1 MKRYSKY
8 LVSGVVFF
16 AILSLVSYFLKLN
29 WNIQI
34 LLFVTIVYIVFSFIS
49 DVFIAKKFAKNP
61 AADVENLSEEE
72 SEKLKN
78 LIDKGVLFLHVPK
91 KPIAEQWDKEFDA
104 LVSEEAKENKKNYSD
119 QFKWHLF
126 SFDLLPALTGDKAK
140 AAFDKEFDALVSEE
154 AKENKKNY
162 SDQFKWHL
170 FSFDL
175 LPALTGDKAKAAFD
189 NEVKHELYLFFEY
202 AEQTYI
208 IGNANLLTTKDID
221 ELFEKSD
228 LESSDFYFFDPLN
241 SWTYVIPHEE
251 EELGPYFYKA
261 K

>member
-29 WNIQI
+29 WSVQV

-49 DVFIAKKFAKNP
+49 DVFIAKKFAKDP

-91 KPIAEQWDKEFDA
+91 KPIAEQWDKEFDT
-104 LVSEEAKENKKNYSD
+104 LVSEEVKENKKNYSD

-140 AAFDKEFDALVSEE
+140 AAFDKEE
-154 AKENKKNY
+154 
-162 SDQFKWHL
+162 
-170 FSFDL
+170 
-175 LPALTGDKAKAAFD
+175 
-189 NEVKHELYLFFEY
+189 KHELYLFFEY

-208 IGNANLLTTKDID
+208 IGNANLLTSKDID

>member
-140 AAFDKEFDALVSEE
+140 AAFDKEE
-154 AKENKKNY
+154 
-162 SDQFKWHL
+162 
-170 FSFDL
+170 
-175 LPALTGDKAKAAFD
+175 
-189 NEVKHELYLFFEY
+189 KHELYLFFEY

-208 IGNANLLTTKDID
+208 IGNANLLTAKDID

-251 EELGPYFYKA
+251 EKLGPYFYKA

>member
-29 WNIQI
+29 WSMQV

-49 DVFIAKKFAKNP
+49 DVFIAKKFAKEP
-61 AADVENLSEEE
+61 AVDVENLSEEE
-72 SEKLKN
+72 SERLKN

-91 KPIAEQWDKEFDA
+91 KPIVEQWDKEFDA

-126 SFDLLPALTGDKAK
+126 SFDLLPALTGNEAK
-140 AAFDKEFDALVSEE
+140 AAFDKEE
-154 AKENKKNY
+154 
-162 SDQFKWHL
+162 
-170 FSFDL
+170 
-175 LPALTGDKAKAAFD
+175 
-189 NEVKHELYLFFEY
+189 KHEIYLFFEY

-208 IGNANLLTTKDID
+208 IGNANLLTSKDID

>member
-29 WNIQI
+29 WSMQV

-49 DVFIAKKFAKNP
+49 DVFIAKKFAKDP
-61 AADVENLSEEE
+61 AVDVENLSEEE
-72 SEKLKN
+72 SERLKN

-91 KPIAEQWDKEFDA
+91 KPIVEQWDKEFDT

-140 AAFDKEFDALVSEE
+140 AAFDKEE
-154 AKENKKNY
+154 
-162 SDQFKWHL
+162 
-170 FSFDL
+170 
-175 LPALTGDKAKAAFD
+175 
-189 NEVKHELYLFFEY
+189 KHELYLFFEY

-208 IGNANLLTTKDID
+208 IGNANLLTSKDID

>member
-29 WNIQI
+29 WSMQV

-140 AAFDKEFDALVSEE
+140 AAFDKEE
-154 AKENKKNY
+154 
-162 SDQFKWHL
+162 
-170 FSFDL
+170 
-175 LPALTGDKAKAAFD
+175 
-189 NEVKHELYLFFEY
+189 KHELYLFFEY

-208 IGNANLLTTKDID
+208 IGNANLLTAKDID

>member
-29 WNIQI
+29 WSMQV

-49 DVFIAKKFAKNP
+49 DVFIAKKFAKDP

-72 SEKLKN
+72 SERLKN

-91 KPIAEQWDKEFDA
+91 KPIVEQWDKEFDT

-126 SFDLLPALTGDKAK
+126 SFDLLPALTGNEAK
-140 AAFDKEFDALVSEE
+140 AAFDKEE
-154 AKENKKNY
+154 
-162 SDQFKWHL
+162 
-170 FSFDL
+170 
-175 LPALTGDKAKAAFD
+175 
-189 NEVKHELYLFFEY
+189 KHELYLFFEY

-208 IGNANLLTTKDID
+208 IGNANLLTSKDID

>member
-29 WNIQI
+29 WSMQV

-49 DVFIAKKFAKNP
+49 DVFIAKKFAKEP
-61 AADVENLSEEE
+61 DADVENLSEEE
-72 SEKLKN
+72 SERLKN

-91 KPIAEQWDKEFDA
+91 KPIVEQWDKEFDT

-126 SFDLLPALTGDKAK
+126 SFDLLPALTGNEAK
-140 AAFDKEFDALVSEE
+140 AAFDKEE
-154 AKENKKNY
+154 
-162 SDQFKWHL
+162 
-170 FSFDL
+170 
-175 LPALTGDKAKAAFD
+175 
-189 NEVKHELYLFFEY
+189 KHELYLFFEY

-208 IGNANLLTTKDID
+208 IGNANLLTSKDID

>member
-29 WNIQI
+29 WSIQV

-49 DVFIAKKFAKNP
+49 DVFIAKKFAKDP

-72 SEKLKN
+72 SERLKN

-91 KPIAEQWDKEFDA
+91 KPIVEQWDKEFDA
-104 LVSEEAKENKKNYSD
+104 LVSEDAKENKKNYSD

-126 SFDLLPALTGDKAK
+126 SFDLLPALTNDEAK
-140 AAFDKEFDALVSEE
+140 AAFDKEE
-154 AKENKKNY
+154 
-162 SDQFKWHL
+162 
-170 FSFDL
+170 
-175 LPALTGDKAKAAFD
+175 
-189 NEVKHELYLFFEY
+189 KHELYLFFEY
-202 AEQTYI
+202 TEESYI
-208 IGNANLLTTKDID
+208 IGNANLLTSKDID

-228 LESSDFYFFDPLN
+228 LNSSDFYFFDPLN
-241 SWTYVIPHEE
+241 SWTYVIPHEK
-251 EELGPYFYKA
+251 ELGPYFYKT

>member
-29 WNIQI
+29 WSIQV
-34 LLFVTIVYIVFSFIS
+34 LLFVTIVYIVFSFVS
-49 DVFIAKKFAKNP
+49 DVFIAKKFAKEP

-72 SEKLKN
+72 SERLKN

-91 KPIAEQWDKEFDA
+91 KPIVEQWDKEFDT

-126 SFDLLPALTGDKAK
+126 SFDLLPALTGNEAK
-140 AAFDKEFDALVSEE
+140 AAFDKEE
-154 AKENKKNY
+154 
-162 SDQFKWHL
+162 
-170 FSFDL
+170 
-175 LPALTGDKAKAAFD
+175 
-189 NEVKHELYLFFEY
+189 KHELYLFFEY

-208 IGNANLLTTKDID
+208 IGNANLLTSKDID

>member
-29 WNIQI
+29 WSMQV

-49 DVFIAKKFAKNP
+49 DVFIAKKFAKDP
-61 AADVENLSEEE
+61 AVDVENLSEEE
-72 SEKLKN
+72 SERLKN

-91 KPIAEQWDKEFDA
+91 KPIVEQWDKEFDT

-126 SFDLLPALTGDKAK
+126 SFDLLPALTGNEAK
-140 AAFDKEFDALVSEE
+140 AAFDKEE
-154 AKENKKNY
+154 
-162 SDQFKWHL
+162 
-170 FSFDL
+170 
-175 LPALTGDKAKAAFD
+175 
-189 NEVKHELYLFFEY
+189 KHEIYLFFEY

-208 IGNANLLTTKDID
+208 IGNANLLTSKDID